1 MTDLEVLVLDE
12 PAAGLDLGGRED
24 LVSTMS
30 VLANDAHSPAIVL
43 VSHHVEEIP
52 PGFTHA
58 LMLREGQVVAQ
69 GPMVEVMTAA
79 NLTRTFGMSLQLT
92 FEDGRYAARR
102 RTRRH
107 SG

>member
-1 MTDLEVLVLDE
+1 
-12 PAAGLDLGGRED
+12 
-24 LVSTMS
+24 
-30 VLANDAHSPAIVL
+30 
-43 VSHHVEEIP
+43 
-52 PGFTHA
+52 
-58 LMLREGQVVAQ
+58 
-69 GPMVEVMTAA
+69 MVEVMTAA